1 MKTTNPAEPVA
12 LLLKQFGRTF
22 AEELGIKVEANTPS
36 ALFCLLLF
44 ALLSST
50 RISHNIAMKATRVL
64 MQRGWKTPDK
74 LAATT
79 WKERVKALDEAG
91 YARYDERTA
100 TMVGETA
107 QTIIDRYDGDLRK
120 LRQAAQLNPAIERKL
135 LKEFKG
141 IGDVGV
147 DIFFREVQ
155 IAWQELFPFLD
166 ERALTSARSLG
177 LPSNPDALA
186 RLVRNRREFVRLA
199 AALVRVGFELKRGDF
214 RLGTLAA

>member
-1 MKTTNPAEPVA
+1 
-12 LLLKQFGRTF
+12 
-22 AEELGIKVEANTPS
+22 
-36 ALFCLLLF
+36 
-44 ALLSST
+44 
-50 RISHNIAMKATRVL
+50 
-64 MQRGWKTPDK
+64 
-74 LAATT
+74 
-79 WKERVKALDEAG
+79 
-91 YARYDERTA
+91 
-100 TMVGETA
+100 
-107 QTIIDRYDGDLRK
+107 
-120 LRQAAQLNPAIERKL
+120 
-135 LKEFKG
+135 
-141 IGDVGV
+141 V